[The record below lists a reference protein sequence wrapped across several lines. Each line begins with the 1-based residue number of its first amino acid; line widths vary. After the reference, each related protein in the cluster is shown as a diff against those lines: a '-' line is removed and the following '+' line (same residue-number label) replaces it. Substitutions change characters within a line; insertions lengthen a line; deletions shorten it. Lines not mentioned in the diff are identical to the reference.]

1 MAEMAEHRVPVLSGS
16 LRRYEDPERSADPRI
31 RQVVAELRTLEPAP
45 APRAHFRAEL
55 RAQLVAVAPRLVAEG
70 THAEA
75 PGTRAAAHP
84 DATARSLTDRLAA
97 VFGRMRG
104 LPLGRPI
111 AMVTAVIAI
120 FALLLG
126 GAVWV
131 SKKALPGDTLYA
143 LKRANENVQLSLT
156 SGDTARGK
164 EYLSFASTR
173 ADEATELLKRSSAL
187 AAGPGSTAAAGIN
200 AHTQKLVA
208 GALNSADDD
217 TRNASKLLGGEAV
230 RNGSTA
236 PLTAISSWA
245 PGQLTTLQAVVDR
258 IPAGA
263 LHDRAASSVQ
273 LVRAATAR
281 AQALD
286 ALSGCSCLGSAASD
300 ALGPVPCPVCELQ
313 QSPAPTPPPGT
324 ASPGTTT
331 KPGGTPKSSTK
342 AGSGS
347 TTHGTNGGGQPSPA
361 PTSSSSGGGGT
372 TGGGILPTGPL
383 PPITIHV
390 PTLLPQPTSSTGS
403 ASTSPTCVIDVILH
417 LLCS

>member
-1 MAEMAEHRVPVLSGS
+1 MAEHRVPVLSGS

-104 LPLGRPI
+104 LSLGRPI

>member
-1 MAEMAEHRVPVLSGS
+1 MAEMAEHRVSVLNGS

-55 RAQLVAVAPRLVAEG
+55 RAQLVAVAPRLIAEG

-75 PGTRAAAHP
+75 PGARA

-97 VFGRMRG
+97 ASGRVRG
-104 LPLGRPI
+104 LSLGRPI

-164 EYLSFASTR
+164 QYLSFASTR
-173 ADEATELLKRSSAL
+173 AQEATELLQHSSAL

-208 GALNSADDD
+208 STLDSADED
-217 TRNASKLLGGEAV
+217 TRNASKLLGGQAV
-230 RNGSTA
+230 RNGSSA
-236 PLTAISSWA
+236 PLTAISSWV
-245 PGQLTTLQAVVDR
+245 PGQLTKLQAVVDR

-273 LVRAATAR
+273 LVRAAGAR

-286 ALSGCSCLGSAASD
+286 ALSGCSCLGSAATD
-300 ALGPVPCPVCELQ
+300 ALGPVPCPVCEVQ
-313 QSPAPTPPPGT
+313 QSPAPTPTPGT

-331 KPGGTPKSSTK
+331 EPGGTPKSSTK
-342 AGSGS
+342 AGSGT
-347 TTHGTNGGGQPSPA
+347 TTHGTNAGGQPSPA
-361 PTSSSSGGGGT
+361 PTGSSGGGGT

-383 PPITIHV
+383 PPITIQV
-390 PTLLPQPTSSTGS
+390 PTLLPQPTSSSGS

>member
-1 MAEMAEHRVPVLSGS
+1 MAEHRVPVLSGS

-55 RAQLVAVAPRLVAEG
+55 RAQLVAVAPRLIAEG

-104 LPLGRPI
+104 LSLGRPI

-342 AGSGS
+342 ARSGG